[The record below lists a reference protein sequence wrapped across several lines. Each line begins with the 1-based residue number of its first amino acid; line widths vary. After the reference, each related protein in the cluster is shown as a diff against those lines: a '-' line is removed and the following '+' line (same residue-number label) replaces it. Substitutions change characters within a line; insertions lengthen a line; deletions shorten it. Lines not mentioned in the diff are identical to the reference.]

1 MKPHE
6 KRAEIPSEKIKA
18 ALTNPQNH
26 PEEMGDSI
34 KALREQCFLNF
45 QAILNTHYGSPD
57 SSSQHEPLPPIQEL

>member
-1 MKPHE
+1 MKKNE
-6 KRAEIPSEKIKA
+6 KQPGIPLKKIKT